1 MQGRAPVKRL
11 RRAYYDR
18 FSRFYDRFV
27 ALHSRDTAGAAR
39 KFLADRL
46 PVGQGGS
53 VLDVCTGT
61 ATLLP
66 RARVGRD
73 GRVIGVDFSRGMLK
87 VASAKTGCFP
97 NIHLVEGDAGDLPF
111 AAESFDAVSCS
122 HAFYELK
129 GETQDS
135 ALQEIHRV
143 LKPAGAFL
151 MMEHDVPASAVVRA
165 LFYLRLTV
173 VGTGKAVAFLRREQE
188 ILKSRFARV
197 EKVVAPGERSK
208 VMVCWK

>member
-1 MQGRAPVKRL
+1 MRRL
-11 RRAYYDR
+11 RRVYYDR
-18 FSRFYDRFV
+18 FSRYYDRFV
-27 ALHSRDTAGAAR
+27 ALHSRDSESAAR
-39 KFLADRL
+39 QFLADKL
-46 PVGQGGS
+46 PVGPGDS

-66 RARVGRD
+66 HVQQRVGLG

-87 VASAKTGCFP
+87 VAGAKTGRFP
-97 NIHLVEGDAGDLPF
+97 NVHLVEGDAGSLPF
-111 AAESFDAVSCS
+111 ARESFDAVTCS

-129 GETQDS
+129 GETKES
-135 ALQEIHRV
+135 ALKEIHRV

-151 MMEHDVPASAVVRA
+151 MMEHDVPARPVVRA

-173 VGTGKAVAFLRREQE
+173 VGAGKAIGFLRRERE
-188 ILKSRFARV
+188 ILERRFA
-197 EKVVAPGERSK
+197 KVDRIVAPGERSK

>member
-1 MQGRAPVKRL
+1 MRRL

-18 FSRFYDRFV
+18 FSPVYDRFV
-27 ALHSRDTAGAAR
+27 ALHSRDTEGAAR
-39 KFLADRL
+39 KFLADKL
-46 PVGQGGS
+46 PVGEGGS

-61 ATLLP
+61 AALLP
-66 RARVGRD
+66 HLQERVGRD
-73 GRVIGVDFSRGMLK
+73 GRVIGVDFSRGMLR
-87 VASAKTGCFP
+87 VAGAKTRRFP
-97 NIHLVEGDAGDLPF
+97 NVHLVEGDAGDLPF
-111 AAESFDAVSCS
+111 AAESFDAVTCS

-135 ALQEIHRV
+135 ALGEIVRV
-143 LKPAGAFL
+143 LKSRGAFL
-151 MMEHDVPASAVVRA
+151 MMEHDVPANPLVRA

-173 VGTGKAVAFLRREQE
+173 VGAGKAIAFLRREQE
-188 ILKSRFARV
+188 ILKGRFARV

>member
-1 MQGRAPVKRL
+1 MRRL
-11 RRAYYDR
+11 RRAYYDK
-18 FSRFYDRFV
+18 FSPFYDRFV

-39 KFLADRL
+39 QFLADKL
-46 PVGQGGS
+46 PVRPGDS

-61 ATLLP
+61 AALLP
-66 RARVGRD
+66 HVQQRVGLN

-87 VASAKTGCFP
+87 VAGAKIGRFP
-97 NIHLVEGDAGDLPF
+97 NIHLVEGDAGKLPF
-111 AAESFDAVSCS
+111 ARESFDAVTCS

-129 GETQDS
+129 GETKES

-151 MMEHDVPASAVVRA
+151 MMEHDVPASPVVRA

-173 VGTGKAVAFLRREQE
+173 VGAGQAVAFLRRERE
-188 ILKSRFARV
+188 ILESRFARV

-208 VMVCWK
+208 VMVCSK